1 MTFSTRPSYRRLLRG
16 SNRIPSLLAVTLVA
30 LCACQQTAVSTP
42 TAPPRGPGSTA
53 TSSPLAGCPSLP
65 APSTP
70 QPIAQNLPAPDD
82 LAFDNTG
89 RLLFSDVNAGSV
101 SAVNADG
108 TVERLAS
115 GIVEPE
121 GIVAR
126 PDGTLLVAEQGR
138 NRVDLVDPQS
148 HLVSVWRAFP
158 NRTANAG
165 IDGIGPIIPAP
176 GAGGRALATPGDVIV
191 PDSPNGVVW
200 AVSPDGRAA
209 SRLAT
214 GMVRPVG
221 AALDSS
227 GRLFI
232 PDEGGVLWVLDPAR
246 HRFASLA
253 TPDDAIL
260 THGDQL
266 FVTTLGDNAIH
277 EFDAQGHQL
286 SVLTAPHQPQGIA
299 LDGADNLY
307 FTEFYGGRID
317 RLIRTFSLQRP
328 TVTRIA
334 TGIYRVCP
342 TIARATGFTDP
353 LTISMASTSSV
364 AAVQLVEPGTD
375 SSGAIEV
382 RTSDPSIRISVL
394 DKTAGLSLDQS
405 VSLAS

>member
-1 MTFSTRPSYRRLLRG
+1 M
-16 SNRIPSLLAVTLVA
+16 
-30 LCACQQTAVSTP
+30 
-42 TAPPRGPGSTA
+42 
-53 TSSPLAGCPSLP
+53 AGCPSVL

-70 QPIAQNLPAPDD
+70 RPIAQNLPAPDD

-89 RLLFSDVNAGSV
+89 RLLFSDVNAGTV
-101 SAVNADG
+101 SALNADG
-108 TVERLAS
+108 TMQRLAS
-115 GIVEPE
+115 GIAEPE

-138 NRVDLVDPQS
+138 NRIDLVDPQS

-158 NRTANAG
+158 NRTADAG

-176 GAGGRALATPGDVIV
+176 GVGGRSIASAGDVVV

-200 AVSPDGRAA
+200 AVSPDGRSAT
-209 SRLAT
+209 RLAT

-221 AALDSS
+221 AAIDGS
-227 GRLFI
+227 GRLFV
-232 PDEGGVLWVLDPAR
+232 PDEGGALWVLDPAR

-253 TPDDAIL
+253 TPDDVSV

-277 EFDAQGHQL
+277 EFDAHGHQV
-286 SVLTAPHQPQGIA
+286 SVLAASHQPQGIA

-317 RLIRTFSLQRP
+317 RLIRTFFLQVP
-328 TVTRIA
+328 SVTRMA

-342 TIARATGFTDP
+342 MIARAAGFSDP
-353 LTISMASTSSV
+353 LSIIAASTASV
-364 AAVQLVEPGTD
+364 SAVQLVEPGTD

-382 RTSDPSIRISVL
+382 KTSDASIRISIL
-394 DKTAGLSLDQS
+394 DKTAGLSLDQT

>member
-1 MTFSTRPSYRRLLRG
+1 M
-16 SNRIPSLLAVTLVA
+16 
-30 LCACQQTAVSTP
+30 
-42 TAPPRGPGSTA
+42 
-53 TSSPLAGCPSLP
+53 AGCPSVL
-65 APSTP
+65 APSAP

-101 SAVNADG
+101 SALNADG
-108 TVERLAS
+108 TVQRLAA
-115 GIVEPE
+115 GIAEPE

-126 PDGTLLVAEQGR
+126 PDGMLLVAEQGR
-138 NRVDLVDPQS
+138 NRIDLVDPQS

-176 GAGGRALATPGDVIV
+176 GAAGPALATAGDVVV

-209 SRLAT
+209 TRLAA

-221 AALDSS
+221 AALDGS

-232 PDEGGVLWVLDPAR
+232 PDEGGALWVLDPAR
-246 HRFASLA
+246 HRFATMA
-253 TPDDAIL
+253 TPDDVIV
-260 THGDQL
+260 THRDQL

-277 EFDAQGHQL
+277 EFDAQGHQV
-286 SVLTAPHQPQGIA
+286 SVLAAPHQPQGIA

-317 RLIRTFSLQRP
+317 RLIRTFYLQPP

-334 TGIYRVCP
+334 SGIYRVCP
-342 TIARATGFTDP
+342 MIARATGFSDP
-353 LTISMASTSSV
+353 LSISTASKTGVS
-364 AAVQLVEPGTD
+364 ALQLVEPGTD

-382 RTSDPSIRISVL
+382 RTTDASIRISIL
-394 DKTAGLSLDQS
+394 DKTAGLSLDQT